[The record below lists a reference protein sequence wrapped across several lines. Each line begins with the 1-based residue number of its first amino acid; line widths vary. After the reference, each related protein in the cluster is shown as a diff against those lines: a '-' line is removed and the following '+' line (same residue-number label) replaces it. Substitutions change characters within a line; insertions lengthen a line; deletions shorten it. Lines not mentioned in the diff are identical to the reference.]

1 MRIRTRAGAWGWVS
15 SALVAGD
22 GFRLCLSRADHQT
35 QSRLTSAPCA
45 VVVARVQHYVSE
57 VTIVSPTTFKFRG
70 HTIWGVRRG
79 EGWGW

>member
-1 MRIRTRAGAWGWVS
+1 MDVLGSGGGRRIPVVSVSCRPSTSGSSHKRAVCCRRG
-15 SALVAGD
+15 
-22 GFRLCLSRADHQT
+22 
-35 QSRLTSAPCA
+35 
-45 VVVARVQHYVSE
+45 RVQHYVSD